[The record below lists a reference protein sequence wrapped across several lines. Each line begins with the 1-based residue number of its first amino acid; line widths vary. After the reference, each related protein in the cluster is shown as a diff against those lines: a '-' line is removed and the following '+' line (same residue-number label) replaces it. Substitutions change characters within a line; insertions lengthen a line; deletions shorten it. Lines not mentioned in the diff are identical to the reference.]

1 MADTPG
7 TQTLPASLRIAR
19 GPDGTSLV
27 FAGRL
32 DAVGAARLW
41 ALTMDA
47 ARRLPPRESLVL
59 NLAEVSLCDTAGAA
73 LLLAA
78 EAAHGGAV
86 IQAAAPQMR
95 TLIERV
101 RQARVPP
108 VPAPPPPAWT
118 YAQALARGITA
129 AADGLAFVGEVLV
142 AIARAP
148 LRRRLL
154 RISDFLRYA
163 DQAGV
168 RALPLVVLMGYLIG
182 LILAFQS
189 AVPMRAFGADLYV
202 ANLVS
207 ISLLRELGPLLAAVI
222 LAGRTGSAYAAEIGT
237 MKVNEEISALVT
249 MGIDPMT
256 MLVLPRLA
264 AAMLVMPS
272 LALLLELVGLL
283 GMLTVMIGFGYTPE
297 QIIVQIKHAATL
309 KDLIGGLFKA
319 LCFGAVVG
327 AIGCRAGL
335 RTGLGP
341 RAVGG
346 AATSA
351 VVGGI
356 VATIM
361 LDGLFAV
368 FFFRVG
374 L

>member
-1 MADTPG
+1 MSAAGAG
-7 TQTLPASLRIAR
+7 TRFK
-19 GPDGTSLV
+19 

-32 DAVGAARLW
+32 DAVGAAGLW
-41 ALTMDA
+41 APTMDA
-47 ARRLPPRESLVL
+47 ARRLPAAAPLVL
-59 NLAEVSLCDTAGAA
+59 DLADVEVCDTAGAA

-78 EAAHGGAV
+78 EAAHPGTV
-86 IQAAAPQMR
+86 IEHAAPQMR

-101 RQARVPP
+101 RAARVPP
-108 VPAPPPPAWT
+108 VPPAPPPAWT
-118 YAQALARGITA
+118 YAQLLSGGIGA
-129 AADGLAFVGEVLV
+129 AADGIAFLGETLV
-142 AIARAP
+142 AILRSP
-148 LRRRLL
+148 LRRRLV
-154 RISDFLRYA
+154 RFSDFLRFA

-168 RALPLVVLMGYLIG
+168 RSLPLVMLMGYLIG
-182 LILAFQS
+182 MILAFQS
-189 AVPMRAFGADLYV
+189 AVPLRTFGADVYV

-237 MKVNEEISALVT
+237 MKVNEEISALTT

-264 AAMLVMPS
+264 AAMLVMPAM
-272 LALLLELVGLL
+272 ALLLEVIGLL
-283 GMLTVMIGFGYTPE
+283 GMLTVMLGFGYTPE
-297 QIIVQIKHAATL
+297 QVIAQVKYAATL
-309 KDLIGGLFKA
+309 KDLLGGLFKA

-327 AIGCRAGL
+327 AIGCRSGL
-335 RTGLGP
+335 QTGLGP

-346 AATSA
+346 AATRA

-356 VATIM
+356 VATIL